1 MTWLVDDVEA
11 IHRIRL
17 IARDGM
23 LAQHPLI
30 PYGFDGASGRDY
42 SSNKK
47 PGNLFKQDAD
57 FVLFEPEVDT
67 TRRAGP
73 SKVSPTRYW
82 GTLVISLF
90 SKDDSADLD
99 HQRLLRVFS
108 GWFEEKTVRDIRFR
122 TLTPMSTARVMGF
135 ICFSGVLNFEFE
147 TNPKDT
153 IL

>member
-23 LAQHPLI
+23 LAAFPDL
-30 PYGFDGASGRDY
+30 PYSFDSMSGRDY
-42 SSNKK
+42 SANQV
-47 PGNLFKQDAD
+47 PGNLFKQDGD
-57 FVLFEPEVDT
+57 FAMFEPEVDT

-82 GTLVISLF
+82 GTLVITLHT
-90 SKDDSADLD
+90 KDDSADLD
-99 HQRLLRVFS
+99 YMRRLRVFS
-108 GWFEEKTVRDIRFR
+108 AWFEEKTVSDIRFR
-122 TLTPMSTARVMGF
+122 TLTPLSTSRVMGF
-135 ICFSGVLNFEFE
+135 MSFSGVLSFEFE

-153 IL
+153 TL